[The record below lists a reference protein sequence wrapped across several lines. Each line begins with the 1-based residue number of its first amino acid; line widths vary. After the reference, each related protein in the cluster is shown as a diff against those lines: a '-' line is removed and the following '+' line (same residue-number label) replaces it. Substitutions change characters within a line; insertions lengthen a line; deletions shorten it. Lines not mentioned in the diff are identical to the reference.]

1 MIPLHSCQDLSNGI
15 KSWSHHDTSGLP
27 YDHAQLCQVRED
39 SEHRAE
45 LLVPSCQGLSPQLP
59 LLPSAVMGTEHG

>member
-45 LLVPSCQGLSPQLP
+45 LLVPSCQGLSPAEHPESGQLRWST
-59 LLPSAVMGTEHG
+59 PS